1 MNTVIKSYQ
10 NSYIII
16 VALIISAVVG
26 FAPVTV
32 AEKTNASTYLGKI
45 NAPDVYVRSGPAK
58 VYYHVGKLAVG
69 DEVIVESVMFGW
81 AKIKPT
87 AVCYSWVSK
96 QFVDLGENSLP
107 VQVTNV
113 KSGLQPSILGTITGD
128 YVNVR
133 AGSDPAIVPPSHADE
148 VQVKVNTNDKV
159 QVIGESGDY
168 YKVIPPKGT
177 YFWVSKKFIDKL
189 GSVPPAK
196 RVGAAQKEKVVLPAK
211 GSTAKGAKT
220 DGAKGATDVAS
231 GKEAVKVPKPVLT
244 QEEIDT
250 KVYDAT
256 ITLYKAQMVKPV
268 GERDFS
274 FIIKTLK
281 DALVKSNV
289 SSTMKISLEILQR
302 QANNAAFAV
311 DAVKL
316 SHEQD
321 LQLKMTLDNINKK
334 VEQVVSQRAPMF
346 KAVEEIVVKGR
357 LATSAVFKTRKV
369 NQRFVVFDQI
379 SNSISFYA
387 ISVRAGLDLT
397 HWVGKE
403 VRLVGK
409 TGYDSFG
416 KMRLIYVTNVIEVPG
431 E

>member
-1 MNTVIKSYQ
+1 MNTVIKPYQ

-107 VQVTNV
+107 VQVTDV
-113 KSGLQPSILGTITGD
+113 KNGLQPSILGTVTGD

-189 GSVPPAK
+189 GNVPLAK
-196 RVGAAQKEKVVLPAK
+196 DVGAAQKEKVVLPAK
-211 GSTAKGAKT
+211 GST
-220 DGAKGATDVAS
+220 AKGATDVAS

-274 FIIKTLK
+274 FIIKTLE

-289 SSTMKISLEILQR
+289 SSTTKISLEILQR
-302 QANNAAFAV
+302 QAKNAAFAV

-316 SHEQD
+316 SREQD

-334 VEQVVSQRAPMF
+334 VEQVVSQTAPTF
-346 KAVEEIVVKGR
+346 KEAEEIVVKGR

-369 NQRFVVFDQI
+369 NQRFVVFDQM

-387 ISVRAGLDLT
+387 ISVRDGLDLA